1 MTIMTEVV
9 ECLRKGGYTVFTTLM
24 NKTVPKQLCVLLDTY
39 EPTLETSMSYTPHIT
54 YSIVF
59 YMDNSLLIEEQITD
73 IIKLVHSVVVLYPHM
88 KFADVQINPTENDIE
103 VIMKI
108 QHYKVIDLG

>member
-1 MTIMTEVV
+1 MTVMSEVV
-9 ECLRKGGYTVFTTLM
+9 ECLRKGGYTVYTNLI
-24 NKTVPKQLCVLLDTY
+24 NKNLPKQLCVLLDTY

-54 YSIVF
+54 YNIVF

-73 IIKLVHSVVVLYPHM
+73 IISLVHSVVVLYPHM
-88 KFADVQINPTENDIE
+88 KFSDVQINPTENDIE

-108 QHYKVIDLG
+108 EHYKVIDLG